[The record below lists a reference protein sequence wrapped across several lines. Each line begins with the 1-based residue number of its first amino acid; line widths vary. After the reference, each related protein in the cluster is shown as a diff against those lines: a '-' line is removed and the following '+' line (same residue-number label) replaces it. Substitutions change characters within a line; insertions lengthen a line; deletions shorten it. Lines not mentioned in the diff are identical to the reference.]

1 MIVLKISPQQ
11 ECSQCHRPGCWE
23 VVKIVNVGLNTILKV
38 IKSLSEGR
46 KQMNAAVWIKKKM
59 AKAFSSCA
67 HIQTYL
73 RCVKHPRALAT
84 G

>member
-1 MIVLKISPQQ
+1 MTVLKISPQQ

-46 KQMNAAVWIKKKM
+46 KQMNAAVWI
-59 AKAFSSCA
+59 
-67 HIQTYL
+67 
-73 RCVKHPRALAT
+73 
-84 G
+84 